1 MRWIWRVLVVIVL
14 LLVLAF
20 GLLFSLQNG
29 TRVPLDLLVA
39 QLQERPL
46 AVWLLV
52 AFALGGIVGMVVSSV
67 ALIKL
72 QASRFRL
79 RRRLEACEKELSGL
93 KTVALKP

>member
-1 MRWIWRVLVVIVL
+1 MRWIGRVLVIIVL

-52 AFALGGIVGMVVSSV
+52 AFALGGVIGMVVSSV
-67 ALIKL
+67 ALIRL

-79 RRRLEACEKELSGL
+79 RRRLETLEKELSGL
-93 KTVALKP
+93 KGAPLKP

>member
-1 MRWIWRVLVVIVL
+1 MRWIWRVLVIVVL
-14 LLVLAF
+14 LLVLLF

-46 AVWLLV
+46 AVWLVL
-52 AFALGGIVGMVVSSV
+52 AFVIGGVIGMLVSSL
-67 ALIKL
+67 ALFRL

-79 RRRLEACEKELSGL
+79 RRRLESLEKELSGL
-93 KTVALKP
+93 KSAPLKP